1 VPPGTLPAGMFEA
14 RFEKT
19 VVDGGLPW
27 ASCWRV
33 EQPMGGGSP
42 FWSALTNSMSQDANR
57 PV

>member
-1 VPPGTLPAGMFEA
+1 MFEA